1 MKSKLIIP
9 SLVAVAVISGATLV
23 STTSAF
29 ADFRVDKLTDTQQ
42 AERSEERKL
51 KMEQRLSDAV
61 TEGKI
66 TAEQKTLLETK
77 LAAVGEERKA
87 SHDSGA
93 TRDEMKASMT
103 EARDELKAWAEE
115 NNIELRDVMPQ
126 HSPRGEHGPHSRKDQ
141 E

>member
-9 SLVAVAVISGATLV
+9 SLVAVAVIGGATLV

-29 ADFRVDKLTDTQQ
+29 ADFGGHKPSEAQRTEK
-42 AERSEERKL
+42 SEERKL
-51 KMEQRLSDAV
+51 KMEERLSDAV
-61 TEGKI
+61 DEGKL
-66 TAEQKTLLETK
+66 TVEQKTLLENK

-103 EARDELKAWAEE
+103 ETRDELKAWAEE
-115 NNIELRDVMPQ
+115 NNIEFRDVMPQ
-126 HSPRGEHGPHSRKDQ
+126 HPQRGEHGQHAREDK